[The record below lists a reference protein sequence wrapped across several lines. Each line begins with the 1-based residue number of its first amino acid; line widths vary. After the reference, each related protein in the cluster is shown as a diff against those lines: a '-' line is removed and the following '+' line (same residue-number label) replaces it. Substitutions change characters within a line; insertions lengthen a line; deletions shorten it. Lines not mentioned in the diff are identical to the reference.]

1 MNDRDSTPS
10 SDADDLR
17 LVMIPVI
24 PTSSSRIQSLVTCGK
39 DLLETSGRY
48 SLAPCGECLVE
59 FMASE
64 IRTKLNAGGLAQ
76 SSWRIFANR
85 GQRDGK
91 AYSIAEHD
99 NGLRI
104 LVIEDGHVM
113 NDRDSR
119 DYVDT
124 LLRGGEYTNLLTN
137 VDDEEHV
144 EKYYVRVVKVMN
156 SQNPKRIKRCGG
168 RDSNE
173 LMQHI
178 LLREKITDLKRYGRR
193 KSSDVEAEPMKYRR
207 LEHAYASRQ
216 NLDTPWPFSSEAWT
230 SEEDREVFRRRS
242 PAPTSL
248 ENLAGFDTFPSKRAR
263 MTLP

>member
-1 MNDRDSTPS
+1 MGRGEGGVCGWSEGVGGGEWSEWLVSDCNAIAAGVSRTTLKDCRAARRLTKKSSSPTASPFIVSMRITEESERGTVMNERDSTPS

-17 LVMIPVI
+17 LVMIPVT
-24 PTSSSRIQSLVTCGK
+24 PTSSRIQSLIECGK

-48 SLAPCGECLVE
+48 SLAPRGECLVE

-113 NDRDSR
+113 NYRDSR
-119 DYVDT
+119 DYVDN
-124 LLRGGEYTNLLTN
+124 LFRRGEYTNLLTN
-137 VDDEEHV
+137 ID
-144 EKYYVRVVKVMN
+144 N
-156 SQNPKRIKRCGG
+156 
-168 RDSNE
+168 
-173 LMQHI
+173 
-178 LLREKITDLKRYGRR
+178 
-193 KSSDVEAEPMKYRR
+193 
-207 LEHAYASRQ
+207 
-216 NLDTPWPFSSEAWT
+216 
-230 SEEDREVFRRRS
+230 
-242 PAPTSL
+242 
-248 ENLAGFDTFPSKRAR
+248 
-263 MTLP
+263 

>member
-1 MNDRDSTPS
+1 MNECDSTPS

-17 LVMIPVI
+17 LVMIPVT
-24 PTSSSRIQSLVTCGK
+24 PTSSRIQSLIECGK

-48 SLAPCGECLVE
+48 SLAPRGECLVE

-124 LLRGGEYTNLLTN
+124 LLRRGEYTNLLTN
-137 VDDEEHV
+137 IDNEEHV
-144 EKYYVRVVKVMN
+144 EKYYVRVVKVMS
-156 SQNPKRIKRCGG
+156 SQNPKRIKRCGD
-168 RDSNE
+168 RDWNKV
-173 LMQHI
+173 MQHI
-178 LLREKITDLKRYGRR
+178 LLREKSTDLKRHDRR
-193 KSSDVEAEPMKYRR
+193 ESSDVEAEPRKYRR

-216 NLDTPWPFSSEAWT
+216 KLNTPWSSSSEAWT
-230 SEEDREVFRRRS
+230 SEEDREVFTRRS

-248 ENLAGFDTFPSKRAR
+248 ENLAGFDTFPFKRAR
-263 MTLP
+263 TTLP